1 MSRKLLEY
9 KKIGPVQPW
18 RFSNSTSWFLQFTD
32 LIPFGNFEVSILI
45 YFRELHLSYK
55 KLDVTFSKPVPHV
68 QKHSGGAVKTWRVH
82 APNVNWLN
90 QKTRQSVQTNLNAS
104 SAKQRGKKLAT
115 HGSLKMVVQYHSKV
129 SYHLSSRFLRDES
142 LVSRYE
148 SLVSR
153 EPLMRIFW
161 NKLQAVSLRENN

>member
-1 MSRKLLEY
+1 MLQIKSRFVLA
-9 KKIGPVQPW
+9 KKNLGV
-18 RFSNSTSWFLQFTD
+18 RCTLM
-32 LIPFGNFEVSILI
+32 PFGNLKIFILI
-45 YFRELHLSYK
+45 YFRVLNFSYK
-55 KLDVTFSKPVPHV
+55 KTRCNVFNTCVHA
-68 QKHSGGAVKTWRVH
+68 QKHSGRAVKTWRVH
-82 APNVNWLN
+82 APNVNWFN
-90 QKTRQSVQTNLNAS
+90 QKTRQPVQTNLNVP
-104 SAKQRGKKLAT
+104 SAKQRGKKSAT

-148 SLVSR
+148 SLVLR